1 MLCADFAR
9 LLIRCVLLAA
19 CRARSS
25 GVENV
30 HYVSRVTS
38 GVRHALTIAFTC
50 DASKSVEAKLLARA
64 DDMLRK
70 QALAQARAAQTA
82 ASETNS
88 QPPSTQEPATPVAGD
103 AAPPARP

>member
-1 MLCADFAR
+1 MPLPRSVLTFA
-9 LLIRCVLLAA
+9 LLPVC
-19 CRARSS
+19 CCCFFSSRSS

-70 QALAQARAAQTA
+70 QALAQARAQTA
-82 ASETNS
+82 A
-88 QPPSTQEPATPVAGD
+88 STQEPATPVAGD
-103 AAPPARP
+103 AAPSASP

>member
-1 MLCADFAR
+1 MPLPRSVLTFA
-9 LLIRCVLLAA
+9 LLPVC
-19 CRARSS
+19 CCCFFSSRSS

-82 ASETNS
+82 ASETKS
-88 QPPSTQEPATPVAGD
+88 QPPSVAGD
-103 AAPPARP
+103 AAPPASP

>member
-1 MLCADFAR
+1 MVLPCSALT
-9 LLIRCVLLAA
+9 LLRCSCVAA
-19 CRARSS
+19 VSCRSS

-70 QALAQARAAQTA
+70 QPLAQARAAQTA
-82 ASETNS
+82 ASETKS
-88 QPPSTQEPATPVAGD
+88 QPHEAAAPVGDD
-103 AAPPARP
+103 AAPSANP